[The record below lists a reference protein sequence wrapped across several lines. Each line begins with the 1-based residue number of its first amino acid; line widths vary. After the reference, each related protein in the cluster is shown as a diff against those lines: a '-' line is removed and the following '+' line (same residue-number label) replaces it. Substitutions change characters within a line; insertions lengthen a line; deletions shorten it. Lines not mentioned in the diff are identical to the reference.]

1 MINGKI
7 KFSFD
12 LILFIFQE
20 HCHYMITLFQ
30 ARMEANPSS
39 ALFVKR
45 RVMTKGILEN
55 MWKTFIFQE
64 LSLTHA
70 NIAMKLCQLET
81 Y

>member
-1 MINGKI
+1 
-7 KFSFD
+7 
-12 LILFIFQE
+12 
-20 HCHYMITLFQ
+20 
-30 ARMEANPSS
+30 MEANPSS

-45 RVMTKGILEN
+45 RAMTKGTLEN
-55 MWKTFIFQE
+55 MWKTYIFQE